1 MARAFFNETVARYS
15 VWCIDWKND
24 RVSIYICICIY
35 RRRETS
41 LVGGDRF
48 IASPVIRASQLL
60 AHFHSP
66 PREKRKGIDRIALHK
81 LEHFHPVASCRNLR
95 RRFHPPPSIGAL
107 RLSHSRWKIFT
118 RVSFRSRGVKNC
130 LPPAFL
136 PRKQN

>member
-1 MARAFFNETVARYS
+1 MHFLTKLSLDILFGASIGKTIEFPYMYVYVYIGEEKR
-15 VWCIDWKND
+15 VWSE
-24 RVSIYICICIY
+24 V
-35 RRRETS
+35 
-41 LVGGDRF
+41 
-48 IASPVIRASQLL
+48 IALPVIRASQLL

-81 LEHFHPVASCRNLR
+81 LEHFHPVASCRNLG
-95 RRFHPPPSIGAL
+95 RFHPPPSIGAL
-107 RLSHSRWKIFT
+107 RLSRSRWKIFT

>member
-48 IASPVIRASQLL
+48 AGY
-60 AHFHSP
+60 
-66 PREKRKGIDRIALHK
+66 PRKPAPRSLSLTTEKRKGIDRIALHK
-81 LEHFHPVASCRNLR
+81 LEHFHPVASCRNLG
-95 RRFHPPPSIGAL
+95 RFHPPPSIGAL
-107 RLSHSRWKIFT
+107 RLSRSRWKIFT